1 MILEILREFK
11 LLKGLSHEN
20 ILGLK
25 DCFYWTV
32 KTTHVIV
39 VIMEY
44 ANKGNISSKSKK
56 INLKKLANIFQ
67 RVIFSLVFMKENKI
81 SHLNLKPRN
90 ILLNKEV
97 IKIADFLGPK
107 SSESDYV
114 SP

>member
-1 MILEILREFK
+1 MWFSITGHLLCFSLNEYDCLFNVLTGLLISKEIVC
-11 LLKGLSHEN
+11 S
-20 ILGLK
+20 
-25 DCFYWTV
+25 
-32 KTTHVIV
+32 
-39 VIMEY
+39 
-44 ANKGNISSKSKK
+44 
-56 INLKKLANIFQ
+56 
-67 RVIFSLVFMKENKI
+67 IFSLVFMKENKI